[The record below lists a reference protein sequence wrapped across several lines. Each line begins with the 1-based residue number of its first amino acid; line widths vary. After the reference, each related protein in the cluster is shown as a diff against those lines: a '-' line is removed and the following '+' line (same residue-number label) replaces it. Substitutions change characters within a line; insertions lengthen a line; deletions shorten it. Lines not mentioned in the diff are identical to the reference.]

1 MNKNVFL
8 NLLKGF
14 NEQTIFVITTFL
26 FFRIFSGYLF
36 KAALYKLTF
45 ELHRDAQDFSQ
56 RQLLILI
63 QSVG

>member
-8 NLLKGF
+8 NLLKGS
-14 NEQTIFVITTFL
+14 NEQTIFVVTTVL
-26 FFRIFSGYLF
+26 FFRIFSANLF
-36 KAALYKLTF
+36 RAALYKLTF